1 MKVKKF
7 KKIISLGM
15 AVILAG
21 TVLTGC
27 KIKSDTPILG
37 KIFGLGGNQIFKVN
51 ELVCSKIEYKLVFMD
66 YVNKYKKDFGGDI
79 DWNAKINND
88 LTMKE
93 YIMDKAKEDISVK
106 YTISSMAEEKN
117 VRLDK
122 DDMAEVV
129 DLSNEYY
136 NKLSQDEKDFTEATL
151 DDVQAV
157 YCNYELA
164 DKVYEK
170 VTEDVGNDISEED
183 ARVIKIQYIRMR
195 TDNNTVAEIKSKLNK
210 IAKKVTDEKQ
220 DFSKEAKQVSEDD
233 SVEKVLK
240 KNEAKQKF
248 ETESFKVNPGQVS
261 KIINDGKNYYLI
273 YCVDNYDKTATATN
287 KAEIIKEA
295 KDQYFAKEYN
305 KYVKSVSKDINT
317 SAWNKIEPEDTKDMK
332 TCNLIEL
339 YNNR

>member
-1 MKVKKF
+1 
-7 KKIISLGM
+7 
-15 AVILAG
+15 
-21 TVLTGC
+21 
-27 KIKSDTPILG
+27 
-37 KIFGLGGNQIFKVN
+37 
-51 ELVCSKIEYKLVFMD
+51 MD

-183 ARVIKIQYIRMR
+183 ARVIKIQYIRMS

-220 DFSKEAKQVSEDD
+220 DF
-233 SVEKVLK
+233 LK
-240 KNEAKQKF
+240 K
-248 ETESFKVNPGQVS
+248 
-261 KIINDGKNYYLI
+261 L
-273 YCVDNYDKTATATN
+273 
-287 KAEIIKEA
+287 
-295 KDQYFAKEYN
+295 
-305 KYVKSVSKDINT
+305 
-317 SAWNKIEPEDTKDMK
+317 
-332 TCNLIEL
+332 
-339 YNNR
+339 NR